1 MRARP
6 PYTRLA
12 ASLLRLIAC
21 LTAVVS
27 GVVVPSVVS
36 PTTSAPAV
44 FALRFDPEA
53 AQVKSA
59 HVNHTSAQR
68 SAQQQANT
76 RVVIAEVPNDIIPQ
90 NSNIWQCSC
99 DTDGCWP
106 GCFTIASASIAKYWA
121 ARGFPNLWNGDE
133 NGTLARLRELFP
145 NLFCYNTVNGDGK
158 PSDSGYEINDVVKG
172 YRTFLSERGYEFNLT
187 AIAEPTFE
195 QVKAEIDAGRPIIGA
210 FESSPWG
217 SHAATIIGYDTGGGR
232 QVMIVRPNL
241 WHKIDTELDWGV
253 GYAGF
258 AMVTVV
264 PAGLSALQNQAALNP
279 PTQGP
284 SSSLMPATT
293 GVPTA
298 SLPIPQ
304 ISYEMIVDDGEPAFT
319 SSPNWA
325 LTYTVGYNDI
335 ARSTASTD
343 PTNFGPNDDTEWAR
357 WTPDLPFDGIWDVLA
372 YVPFTDTA
380 SGDGIASRF
389 VTYKVNHAEGL
400 NLLRRSQHDA
410 LAGWMSLGAFPF
422 VRGAQGSVYLGNKT
436 GDDDVRQVFADAMR
450 FIWRGPLLIKSEMD
464 ERLYLVTNGKRHL
477 IPDPETLGALRLNR
491 NSARELSTLA
501 LSQYPEAEP
510 VPSIFTSWVG
520 QYFNNDA
527 LNYPATAVRGD
538 TSLNFRWNGS
548 APAPGMGRE
557 FTARWTRIFAL
568 TEGEFVFNIESVG
581 GLRLWVD
588 GKLELD
594 DWDSAGVL
602 IQHEATI
609 HATSGLHRVE
619 VEYAA
624 RQGFAQIDF
633 GNLPPNMPIVLQAN
647 TPTWTQVPTATLMW
661 ADAGD
666 VDNTDKGRKFFVT
679 VWRDDGVRQ
688 VGDVQTSWRATSE
701 WMTSTE
707 WTVTLPEDGKYWWS
721 VVATDGQVNS
731 EATPPRELLLDRTP
745 PWAQMQLAQTKT
757 VSQSEVQTAAI
768 PQSYALQNIDGDLRG
783 TEVLSTSNVQAMVL
797 ANPIDPNNPTSAP
810 VFQPPF
816 TVTGNLP
823 AVKLTWWATDTLSG
837 IDHVDVQAR
846 EVIRART
853 QYTISVSNQE
863 GVKVGYQL
871 VLSGGEE
878 ITETVMLPD
887 VISYTTVV
895 PVITYEPIS
904 PTEWVTVATN
914 LRDTSTIFFG
924 NPGSRYEFRVR
935 AVDAAGNAQEWYEG
949 YSAQAEIDP
958 KTVLYKI
965 YSAIIQ
971 K

>member
-1 MRARP
+1 MRTSPAQK
-6 PYTRLA
+6 RL
-12 ASLLRLIAC
+12 SIQLLRLIAC
-21 LTAVVS
+21 LSAVVS
-27 GVVVPSVVS
+27 GVVGS
-36 PTTSAPAV
+36 PAV
-44 FALRFDPEA
+44 FALRSDPEA
-53 AQVKSA
+53 AVIQNQSA
-59 HVNHTSAQR
+59 KAPKAPQK
-68 SAQQQANT
+68 QAGA
-76 RVVIAEVPNDIIPQ
+76 RVVLGDVPNDIIPQ

-106 GCFTIASASIAKYWA
+106 GCFTVASASIAKYWA

-158 PSDSGYEINDVVKG
+158 PSDSGYEINDIVTG
-172 YRTFLSERGYEFNLT
+172 YRTFLTERGYDFNLT
-187 AIAEPTFE
+187 AIPNPTFE

-217 SHAATIIGYDTGGGR
+217 SHAATVMGYDTNNGR

-241 WHKIDTELDWGV
+241 WHKIDTELEFGQ
-253 GYAGF
+253 GYTGF

-279 PTQGP
+279 PVLG
-284 SSSLMPATT
+284 SLPGSTS
-293 GVPTA
+293 VPT
-298 SLPIPQ
+298 STVTIPQ
-304 ISYEMIVDDGEPAFT
+304 ITYEFILDDSEYGFT
-319 SSPNWA
+319 SSASWV
-325 LTYTVGYNDI
+325 LTDTGGYNGM
-335 ARSTASTD
+335 ARSLASTE
-343 PTNFGPNDDTEWAR
+343 PSNFGPADDTEWAR

-372 YVPFTDTA
+372 YMPITDT
-380 SGDGIASRF
+380 DNIASQF
-389 VTYKVNHAEGL
+389 VTYKINHAEGL

-410 LAGWMSLGAFPF
+410 LPGWMSLGAFPF
-422 VRGAQGSVYLGNKT
+422 VRGTQGSVYLGNKT
-436 GDDDVRQVFADAMR
+436 GDDDVRQVFADAIR
-450 FIWRGPLLIKSEMD
+450 FIWRGPLLVKSELD
-464 ERLYLVTNGKRHL
+464 ERVYLVTNGKRHL

-491 NSARELSTLA
+491 NSARALSPLA
-501 LSQYPEAEP
+501 LAQYPEAES

-527 LNYPATAVRGD
+527 LNYPAMAVRGD
-538 TSLNFRWNGS
+538 SSLNFRWNGS

-557 FTARWTRIFAL
+557 FTSRWTRIFAL
-568 TEGEFVFNIESVG
+568 TEGEFVFNIEAVG
-581 GLRLWVD
+581 GLRLWMD

-594 DWDSAGVL
+594 EWDSTGVL

-647 TPTWTQVPTATLMW
+647 VPTWTQTPTATLMW

-679 VWRDDGVRQ
+679 VWRDDGVKQ
-688 VGDVQTSWRATSE
+688 VGDVKTSWRATSD
-701 WMTSTE
+701 WMADTQ
-707 WTVTLPEDGKYWWS
+707 WIVTLPEDGKYWWS
-721 VVATDGQVNS
+721 VVASDGTVSS
-731 EATPPRELLLDRTP
+731 EATAPRELLLDRTP

-757 VSQSEVQTAAI
+757 VSQSELQSAAA
-768 PQSYALQNIDGDLRG
+768 PQSYALQNINGDLRG
-783 TEVLSTSNVQAMVL
+783 TEVLSDSNVQAMVL
-797 ANPIDPNNPTSAP
+797 TDPGNAP
-810 VFQPPF
+810 VFQAPF
-816 TVTGNLP
+816 TVTGDLP

-846 EVIRART
+846 EVVRATT

-871 VLSGGEE
+871 VLSGSEE
-878 ITETVMLPD
+878 ITQEVMLPE

-895 PVITYEPIS
+895 PLMTYEPVS
-904 PTEWVTVATN
+904 PTEWVTVATGIKAS
-914 LRDTSTIFFG
+914 STLFIG

-935 AVDAAGNAQEWYEG
+935 AVDAAGNAQAWYEG
-949 YSAQAEIDP
+949 YAAQAEIDP
-958 KTVLYKI
+958 KTVIYRV
-965 YSAIIQ
+965 YSAMVQ